1 MEVAFTPEHESLGLV
16 NSMHRTT
23 TTSICEVS
31 REFQKSTLTDM
42 RSAMLKSSDDQT
54 CFVAIVCDVL
64 DEHIFRNDS
73 QQVQP
78 DLKNG
83 LSVLTKRS
91 FQGNTR
97 SEISIYH
104 GDRME
109 FKASYYIMRIARHS
123 EASPSCFIVALI
135 YIERFRKKRPLIAL
149 SSKTMQRLLLIAS
162 MIAFKYL
169 EDAAIENARW
179 YLQRCYTL
187 FQSSPI

>member
-1 MEVAFTPEHESLGLV
+1 M
-16 NSMHRTT
+16 
-23 TTSICEVS
+23 
-31 REFQKSTLTDM
+31 LT
-42 RSAMLKSSDDQT
+42 RR
-54 CFVAIVCDVL
+54 I
-64 DEHIFRNDS
+64 
-73 QQVQP
+73 
-78 DLKNG
+78 
-83 LSVLTKRS
+83 

-135 YIERFRKKRPLIAL
+135 YLERFRKKRPLIAL
-149 SSKTMQRLLLIAS
+149 SSKTMQRLLLISS

-187 FQSSPI
+187 FQSSPIWILDSLLLFILSRSHPRSQPLLLQIKIFPYACHPRNGAFAAYSPPDSNILIKASPTR